1 MEHLAM
7 RLMHSVLAKAEHSHA
22 LTADLTRRPAEADRI
37 LAAWAGRFD
46 AAIRRIPDLE
56 TWCQ

>member
-1 MEHLAM
+1 M